1 MKEGICMEQ
10 KGFLALC
17 SIVVGFMA
25 NSISIP
31 MIILLVLMILDYIL
45 GITAAVKT
53 EKKFDKSIALWGIV
67 KKIGYAV
74 VILFAIFIDLLL
86 SQGISELNWNLPY
99 KPLFTIVTTIYFC
112 GLEFFSGCGHLITI
126 GVPVPKF
133 LIKFSNFLK
142 NKVEDVMDVKE
153 VAEEQGRD

>member
-1 MKEGICMEQ
+1 MEQ

-17 SIVVGFMA
+17 SIVVGFVA

-31 MIILLVLMILDYIL
+31 MIVLMVLMLLDYIL
-45 GITAAVKT
+45 GITASVK
-53 EKKFDKSIALWGIV
+53 EERKFDKSIALWGIV

-99 KPLFTIVTTIYFC
+99 KPIFAIVTTIYFC
-112 GLEFFSGCGHLITI
+112 GLEFFSGCRHLIAL

-133 LIKFSNFLK
+133 LVKFSNFLK
-142 NKVEDVMDVKE
+142 KKAEDVIEVKD
-153 VAEEQGRD
+153 QGSE

>member
-1 MKEGICMEQ
+1 MEQ

-17 SIVVGFMA
+17 SIVVGFIV

-31 MIILLVLMILDYIL
+31 MIILLILMLSDYTL
-45 GITAAVKT
+45 GITASVKA
-53 EKKFDKSIALWGIV
+53 ERKFEKSIALWGIV

-74 VILFAIFIDLLL
+74 VILFAILIDLLI
-86 SQGISELNWNLPY
+86 SQGMAALDWDLPY
-99 KPLFTIVTTIYFC
+99 KPVFAIVTTIYFC
-112 GLEFFSGCGHLITI
+112 GLEFFSGCGHLLTL

-142 NKVEDVMDVKE
+142 NKAEDVMDVT
-153 VAEEQGRD
+153 EEQGSD

>member
-1 MKEGICMEQ
+1 MEQ

-17 SIVVGFMA
+17 SIVVGFVA

-99 KPLFTIVTTIYFC
+99 KPIFAIVTTIYLC
-112 GLEFFSGCGHLITI
+112 GLEFFSGCRHLIVL
-126 GVPVPKF
+126 GVPVPNF
-133 LIKFSNFLK
+133 LVKFSNFLSEK
-142 NKVEDVMDVKE
+142 AEDVMDPKGESNNV
-153 VAEEQGRD
+153 

>member
-1 MKEGICMEQ
+1 MEQ

-17 SIVVGFMA
+17 SIVVGFIT

-31 MIILLVLMILDYIL
+31 MIVLLVLMLLDYIL
-45 GITAAVKT
+45 GITASVK
-53 EKKFDKSIALWGIV
+53 EERKFDKSIALWGIV

-99 KPLFTIVTTIYFC
+99 KPIFAIVTTIYFC
-112 GLEFFSGCGHLITI
+112 GLEFFSGCRHLITL

-133 LIKFSNFLK
+133 LVKFSNFLK
-142 NKVEDVMDVKE
+142 GKAENAIEITED
-153 VAEEQGRD
+153 QGSD

>member
-1 MKEGICMEQ
+1 MEQ

-17 SIVVGFMA
+17 SIVVGFVV

-99 KPLFTIVTTIYFC
+99 KPIFAIVTTIYLC
-112 GLEFFSGCGHLITI
+112 GLEFFSGCRHLIVL

-133 LIKFSNFLK
+133 LIKFSNFLSEK
-142 NKVEDVMDVKE
+142 AEDVMDVKE

>member
-1 MKEGICMEQ
+1 MEQ

-17 SIVVGFMA
+17 SIVIGFIA

-45 GITAAVKT
+45 GITASVK
-53 EKKFDKSIALWGIV
+53 EERKFDKSIALWGIV

-74 VILFAIFIDLLL
+74 VILFAILIDLLI
-86 SQGISELNWNLPY
+86 SQGMAGLEWDLPY

-142 NKVEDVMDVKE
+142 DKAEDVMNPEGEKDNV
-153 VAEEQGRD
+153 